1 MVTVRMVTVREKT
14 PADAEAVA
22 AYLDDAWGGPI
33 VVSHGVVY
41 EFANIPALLAEND
54 GELVGLATF
63 VEQDDALEIVTLNA
77 SPRTDGV
84 GTLLLEAAARRA
96 RDRRLARLWLVTTN
110 DNLDAMRFY
119 QRRGLR
125 MTRVLVGAMDQA
137 RDMKRSR
144 GLSVDD
150 EVGCYGIESRDEIV
164 LEMRL

>member
-1 MVTVRMVTVREKT
+1 MLTHG
-14 PADAEAVA
+14 DAAK
-22 AYLDDAWGGPI
+22 
-33 VVSHGVVY
+33 
-41 EFANIPALLAEND
+41 
-54 GELVGLATF
+54 
-63 VEQDDALEIVTLNA
+63 
-77 SPRTDGV
+77 
-84 GTLLLEAAARRA
+84 ARA
-96 RDRRLARLWLVTTN
+96 I
-110 DNLDAMRFY
+110 Y